1 LIPEVPTI
9 DEHIYEIAG
18 GSLSGLGVGGMA
30 TKIQAAQL
38 ATRSGTRT
46 IITNGRTPDV
56 LVRLMAGEK
65 LGTTFIPAMGY
76 VESRKRW
83 LMAERPQGRL
93 VIDQG
98 AVQVLRQQGASL
110 LPVGIRFVQNDFERG
125 AVVLVVDEQGH
136 ALAQGLVN
144 YGSFE
149 LDRVRGHRSS
159 QIVDVLG
166 YTYGDEAIH
175 RDNLVFM

>member
-1 LIPEVPTI
+1 
-9 DEHIYEIAG
+9 
-18 GSLSGLGVGGMA
+18 
-30 TKIQAAQL
+30 
-38 ATRSGTRT
+38 
-46 IITNGRTPDV
+46 
-56 LVRLMAGEK
+56 
-65 LGTTFIPAMGY
+65 
-76 VESRKRW
+76 
-83 LMAERPQGRL
+83 
-93 VIDQG
+93 
-98 AVQVLRQQGASL
+98 
-110 LPVGIRFVQNDFERG
+110 VQNDFERG